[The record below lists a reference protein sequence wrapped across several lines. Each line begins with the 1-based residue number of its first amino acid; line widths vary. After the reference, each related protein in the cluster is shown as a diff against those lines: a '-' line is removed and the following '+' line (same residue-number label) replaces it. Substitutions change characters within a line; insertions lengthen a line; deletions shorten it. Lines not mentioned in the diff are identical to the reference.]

1 MNKILYYPIV
11 LLFFLCSSCGN
22 FLEEYSQN
30 SSYVESVDDLE
41 ELLLGEVYMKRN
53 VNQVTSDGSLLYLHI
68 LADESREMPIPN
80 TSYSVSPKI
89 WEEMSGF
96 FTYAENPFVNSIGT
110 ARADKDWA
118 LFYRRIS
125 VINSILIA
133 APDHVSDDEEIEAQ
147 RLRVTGEC
155 YYLRAWNYFMLANL
169 YGAAYDKQNPN
180 DGASVTLKLD
190 PAVEDTKF
198 GRANSGR
205 VYEQIVEDLKSA
217 IGLLEK
223 GSVVDSKVHVT
234 VAAANALLSRVY
246 LYMEQYD
253 LAVKAADA
261 VKGYALYDMVNAY
274 TPGSGTTFLTDAQPE
289 VIYAQGNYGMNY
301 IHAGTGAV
309 NGSTPLSFSHSYVVS
324 DELERLFD
332 DNDARY
338 SAFFTRSYG
347 VEHLV
352 CRKYHPLLQTSVVET
367 DPITGTKVSPVI
379 SGQDLNEIGS
389 VRYAEV
395 VLNKAEAQACAG
407 DAGATETIRQ
417 FLQTRYYTIPV
428 IPVSKG
434 ELIEFIRQE
443 RYKELCFEGHR
454 WFDLRRY
461 AVNTV
466 HPQAIAV
473 EHVWHT
479 ATQTEATVAGSYILK
494 GYDNTTKGSWMLP
507 VPEDVIN
514 YCYPVLSNFDRL
526 SGVTKN

>member
-53 VNQVTSDGSLLYLHI
+53 VNQATSDGSLLYLHI
-68 LADESREMPIPN
+68 LGDESREMPIPS

-352 CRKYHPLLQTSVVET
+352 CRKYHPLLQTAVVET

-417 FLQTRYYTIPV
+417 FLQTRYYTIPA
-428 IPVSKG
+428 IPASKG

>member
-1 MNKILYYPIV
+1 MKKILYYPVV
-11 LLFFLCSSCGN
+11 LLLFLCSACGN

-30 SSYVESVDDLE
+30 SSYVESVGDLE

-53 VNQVTSDGSLLYLHI
+53 IKEVTTDGALLYLHVM
-68 LADESREMPIPN
+68 ADESREMPIPN
-80 TSYSVSPKI
+80 SHYSKQI
-89 WEEMSGF
+89 LAWEEMFGF
-96 FTYAENPFVNSIGT
+96 FTYVENPFVNRIGT

-125 VINSILIA
+125 VINSILST
-133 APDHVSDDEEIEAQ
+133 APDYVSEDEKIEAQ
-147 RLRVTGEC
+147 RLRVIGEC

-198 GRANSGR
+198 GRANTGQ

-217 IGLLEK
+217 IGYLEK
-223 GSVVDSKVHVT
+223 GDVLDSKVHVT
-234 VAAANALLSRVY
+234 VAAVNALLSRVY

-261 VKGYALYDMVNAY
+261 VKGYALYNLVDAY
-274 TPGSGTTFLTDAQPE
+274 TPGSGYTFLTSDQPE

-301 IHAGTGAV
+301 VQAGTGFTAN
-309 NGSTPLSFSHSYVVS
+309 NGSPLLYSHSYVVA

-332 DNDARY
+332 DNDVRY
-338 SAFFTRSYG
+338 SAFFTRSYE
-347 VEHLV
+347 VEYLV
-352 CRKYHPLLQTSVVET
+352 CRKYHPLLQVAET
-367 DPITGTKVSPVI
+367 DPITGGTVSPVV
-379 SGQDLNEIGS
+379 SGQDLNEIAS
-389 VRYAEV
+389 IRYAEV

-417 FLQTRYYTIPV
+417 FLQTRYYTVPAIPT
-428 IPVSKG
+428 SKE

-461 AVNTV
+461 AVNSV
-466 HPQAIAV
+466 HSQAISV
-473 EHVWHT
+473 KHEWHT
-479 ATQTEATVAGSYILK
+479 TTQTEATVAGSYTLK

-514 YCYPVLSNFDRL
+514 YCFPMLSNFDRL
-526 SGVTKN
+526 TGVSEN